1 VGELLSPARDLL
13 FLPKNQPKGEIIMRM
28 NKITKTI
35 ITVTTVVSSLCFGL
49 ATASTTS
56 EVTAKFKKTCPAN
69 GSACT
74 MTLVSMTEEKVV
86 PVVVE
91 KTTTQVTVTESED
104 NPYLSQ
110 F

>member
-1 VGELLSPARDLL
+1 MEELNPS
-13 FLPKNQPKGEIIMRM
+13 EIIMRM
-28 NKITKTI
+28 NKMNKMTKTI
-35 ITVTTVVSSLCFGL
+35 ITVTTVLSSFYVGL
-49 ATASTTS
+49 AAASTTS

-69 GSACT
+69 GGACT
-74 MTLVSMTEEKVV
+74 MTLVNMTEEKVV

-91 KTTTQVTVTESED
+91 KTTSQVTVTESED

>member
-1 VGELLSPARDLL
+1 
-13 FLPKNQPKGEIIMRM
+13 MRM

-49 ATASTTS
+49 ATASTS
-56 EVTAKFKKTCPAN
+56 GVTAKFKKTCPAN